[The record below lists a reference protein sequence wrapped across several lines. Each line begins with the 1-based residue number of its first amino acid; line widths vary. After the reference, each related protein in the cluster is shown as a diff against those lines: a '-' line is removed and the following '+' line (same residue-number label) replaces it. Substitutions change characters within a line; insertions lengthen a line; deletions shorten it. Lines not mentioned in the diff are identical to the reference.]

1 MSDSTA
7 KEPEVVN
14 ADGDELI
21 HVPTGQSRLRYL
33 ATIGLVLFLLI
44 IFVVADLFQST
55 LTGGGG
61 REDRVAVSWEDPIS
75 GEPTSVMS
83 SKFDSTLQ
91 FLSVLASTGRGYYPP
106 SAAFRD
112 IETEGPLRRVDVTDE
127 DAAAFL
133 VWEDLADD
141 AGIAIAD
148 QEHKDFLRGVFG
160 TNDTL
165 RQFAANAGL
174 TVKSLSMGIRR
185 VQRVV
190 KLQNLILRTQRIPDS
205 AAAVAQWQEDFPDF
219 KFEVVSVDAED
230 FVAQAKDTVPADEE
244 LKAWFAER
252 PAFERQRLFTQ
263 PRVVYEAAYVDLS
276 EGATFDGAALLAAF
290 PAAEGTDVEQLTRSY
305 YDLNQRLRFMKP
317 IEEPAE
323 DDAEEGDE
331 PQKPKPAPQ
340 AEPFD
345 FEEVKDRARTE
356 SEFYAALGALLTELQ
371 DAQTAG
377 EEFDFIARADE
388 LGLATDRGADEG
400 ITRSEILEV
409 PGWGS
414 RYISGQLSFAAEGT
428 FVPRVV
434 ISENAMTIARAVT
447 KIEAQEPP
455 FEDIREEVV
464 EMWAKEK
471 ASELAKETLDGL
483 RETLVARPEGVEH
496 ADWTPVIEK
505 EALRERAAEAQYA
518 YYDRP
523 ALGRGEMP
531 EDQKPADRF
540 IQTQSTIY
548 DLEDGQVGPAIVS
561 ADKGTVYLVRLD
573 AKGEKPIQEI
583 DVASYEGYGTRSLN
597 ERMVELGGKVFRGDS
612 EWFTART
619 KLRFPIKEQLEAD
632 RAAEDAAEEAAS
644 GGSES

>member
-7 KEPEVVN
+7 KEPEVVD

-44 IFVVADLFQST
+44 IFVVADLFQTT
-55 LTGGGG
+55 LTGGSG
-61 REDRVAVSWEDPIS
+61 REDRVAVSWEDPVS

-83 SKFDSTLQ
+83 SEFDRTLQ

-112 IETEGPLRRVDVTDE
+112 IEAEGPLRRVDVTDE

-141 AGIAIAD
+141 AGIAIAND
-148 QEHKDFLRGVFG
+148 EHKDFLKGVFG
-160 TNDTL
+160 TNDNL
-165 RQFAANAGL
+165 RQFARNAGL
-174 TVKSLSMGIRR
+174 TVMSLSQGIRR

-219 KFEVVSVDAED
+219 KFEVVSVKAAD
-230 FVAQAKDTVPADEE
+230 FVTQAKDSVPSDEE

-317 IEEPAE
+317 VEEPE
-323 DDAEEGDE
+323 EGDAEEGDE
-331 PQKPKPAPQ
+331 PQEPKPAPK

-345 FEEVKDRARTE
+345 FEEVEDRARTE
-356 SEFYAALGALLTELQ
+356 SGLYAALGALLTELQ

-388 LGLATDRGADEG
+388 LGLATDRGSDEG

-464 EMWAKEK
+464 EMWAKDR

-483 RETLVARPEGVEH
+483 RETLVARPEGVEV

-505 EALRERAAEAQYA
+505 DALRQRAAEAQYA

-531 EDQKPADRF
+531 EDQRPADRF

-561 ADKGTVYLVRLD
+561 ADKETAYLVRLD
-573 AKGEKPIQEI
+573 AKSDKPVQEI
-583 DVASYEGYGTRSLN
+583 DVASYEGYGMRSLN
-597 ERMVELGGKVFRGDS
+597 ERMVEIGGKVFRGDS
-612 EWFTART
+612 EWFAART
-619 KLRFPIKEQLEAD
+619 KLRFPMKEQIEAE
-632 RAAEDAAEEAAS
+632 RAAEEAAETAAS
-644 GGSES
+644 GDSES